1 MTIRRDTTALANAN
15 LMRRVH
21 AGVVIL
27 DRTTSPVIPALPDG
41 DTTAR
46 SLAKPIATTHSASD
60 GCGTRQ
66 G

>member
-41 DTTAR
+41 DTTCAE
-46 SLAKPIATTHSASD
+46 LNHSSAQ
-60 GCGTRQ
+60 TP
-66 G
+66 